1 MFGCAWRECFD
12 RIKKIMS
19 THVDLMVM
27 QRSCSSLRVSVKRVS
42 PALAPAMIPAFDT
55 NESVNVDFPWSTW
68 AMTDM
73 LRMFFFLSIMAR
85 ISSTVKFTY
94 KEKKKEMKLKKGAEM
109 GSYEIIQASR
119 SVYKSVSA
127 LQSKSLKS
135 TCKILWNS
143 KSHLFIDEN
152 EKKNGWFCIEILK
165 FERYLIKF
173 VIVAYSFH
181 CIHIFLCCMFRTR
194 FDHCVIDPSAI
205 RCTSSNFSIQYLK
218 LNFPNENYRFHRK

>member
-1 MFGCAWRECFD
+1 MC
-12 RIKKIMS
+12 M
-19 THVDLMVM
+19 
-27 QRSCSSLRVSVKRVS
+27 KR
-42 PALAPAMIPAFDT
+42 
-55 NESVNVDFPWSTW
+55 
-68 AMTDM
+68 M
-73 LRMFFFLSIMAR
+73 LRPNKKNHVYSRRFDGNATFLFIFTR
-85 ISSTVKFTY
+85 IGETCFASFGTSNDTGLWHQWIRQCGFSVVDVSNDGHVTDVLLLVHHGTDFINSEVHLQ
-94 KEKKKEMKLKKGAEM
+94 KEKKKYKVEKKGAEM

-127 LQSKSLKS
+127 LQSTSLKS